1 MFRPKIWTVSLS
13 FHAFKIKN
21 VLDIVIAVVVVI
33 LKKLFLVEVGLEKY
47 MFG

>member
-1 MFRPKIWTVSLS
+1 
-13 FHAFKIKN
+13 